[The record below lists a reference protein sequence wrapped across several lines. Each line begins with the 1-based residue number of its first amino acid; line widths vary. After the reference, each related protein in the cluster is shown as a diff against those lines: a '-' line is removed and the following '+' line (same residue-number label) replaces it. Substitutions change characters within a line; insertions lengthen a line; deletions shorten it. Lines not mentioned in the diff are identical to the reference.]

1 MTELSKLEGPL
12 AEALTEDAVAAYL
25 KDNPDFFIRQPS
37 LAAQLRIPH
46 AERGAVSLVE
56 IQLGRL
62 RERVG
67 ELEEDITQLMSIAA
81 GNENLFRAFAK
92 AHKALF
98 AAESEDDIHRAVR
111 ELAASLNLSVSLR
124 LFDQGHHALDRA
136 SVDAVKAQ
144 HFCGQRIY
152 LGRLR
157 RTDGELFVS
166 QAPELGSYALVPV
179 VKGKEL
185 GFLAFA
191 SKDGG
196 HFQPSMDTL
205 FVEQVAEHIA
215 ILLTKWQADQ

>member
-12 AEALTEDAVAAYL
+12 AEALTEEAVAAFL
-25 KDNPDFFIRQPS
+25 KDNPDFFHRQPQ
-37 LAAQLRIPH
+37 LAAQLRVPH
-46 AERGAVSLVE
+46 TERGAVSLVE

-62 RERVG
+62 RERVA

-81 GNENLFRAFAK
+81 GNENLFRAFSH

-98 AAESEDDIHRAVR
+98 AAESEDDIHKALL
-111 ELAASLNLSVSLR
+111 ELANSLHLVVSLR
-124 LFDQGHHALDRA
+124 LYDGGHHQLNRK
-136 SVDAVKAQ
+136 SVDAVKAA

-157 RTDGELFVS
+157 KVDGDQFVT

-179 VKGKEL
+179 FKGKEL
-185 GFLAFA
+185 GFLTFA
-191 SKDGG
+191 SQDGG

-205 FVEQVAEHIA
+205 FVEQIAEHIA
-215 ILLTKWQADQ
+215 ILLTKWQANE

>member
-12 AEALTEDAVAAYL
+12 AQALTEDAVASFL
-25 KDNPDFFIRQPS
+25 KDNPDFFQRQPQ
-37 LAAQLRIPH
+37 LLTQLRIPH
-46 AERGAVSLVE
+46 TERGAVSLVE

-62 RERVG
+62 RDRVA

-81 GNENLFRAFAK
+81 GNENLFRAFSH

-98 AAESEDDIHRAVR
+98 AVESESGVHQALR
-111 ELAASLNLSVSLR
+111 ELASSLNLTVTLR
-124 LFDQGHHALDRA
+124 LYDGDKGLNRQG
-136 SVDAVKAQ
+136 VDAVKAA

-157 RTDGELFVS
+157 KNDGEYFVHA
-166 QAPELGSYALVPV
+166 APELGSYALVPV
-179 VKGKEL
+179 YKGKEL
-185 GFLAFA
+185 GFLSFA

-205 FVEQVAEHIA
+205 FVEQIAEHIA
-215 ILLTKWQADQ
+215 ILLSKWQAAE